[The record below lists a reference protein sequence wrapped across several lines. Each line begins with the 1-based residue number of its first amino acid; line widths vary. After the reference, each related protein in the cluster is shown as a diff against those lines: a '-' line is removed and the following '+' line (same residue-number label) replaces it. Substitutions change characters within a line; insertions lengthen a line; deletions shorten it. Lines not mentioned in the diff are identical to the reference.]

1 VDSRDSLFE
10 ILVIVNISVGSP
22 PGVDTDDVIQ
32 IQNTRSCVPLNKQFV
47 TAATHIN
54 TLQHTATH
62 CNMDHVIQIQN
73 TRSCIPLT
81 KQFVTAAT
89 HINTLQHTATQRTF
103 LYSSHQAFHESNS
116 YAGHAL
122 QGKSVNVS
130 NSTAMKVCYSISSS

>member
-1 VDSRDSLFE
+1 MDSRDSLFE

-54 TLQHTATH
+54 TLQHTAT
-62 CNMDHVIQIQN
+62 
-73 TRSCIPLT
+73 
-81 KQFVTAAT
+81 
-89 HINTLQHTATQRTF
+89 QRTF
-103 LYSSHQAFHESNS
+103 LYSSHQAFRESHS